1 MGRCVA
7 DVRRRMIF
15 VAMLCGMAVV
25 PAAAQVVPHAGVELA
40 TDERRRG
47 LSWSEGK
54 AAASAWARVDLPA
67 GFDLGARVTTT
78 RGDPRHRGADAVVE
92 PTLGYARD
100 LAGLR
105 IDGFVTGHVFTG
117 GVGGL
122 NYVEGGAGASYTL
135 GPAEVGA
142 EARYAPQQDA
152 IGGDNL
158 YLGVRARLGVPAT
171 PWTVVASAGRSSGD
185 VRDAA
190 RAARLRPAGA
200 YRDWSLGVQRITG
213 PLTLGVTY
221 SGTDISD
228 DGPDASPFAVRRHAG
243 DRIAARVAVGF

>member
-1 MGRCVA
+1 M
-7 DVRRRMIF
+7 
-15 VAMLCGMAVV
+15 MLAAVLSGTAAV
-25 PAAAQVVPHAGVELA
+25 PVSAQVVPHAGVEVT

-54 AAASAWARVDLPA
+54 AAAAAWVRADLPP

-78 RGDPRHRGADAVVE
+78 RGDPRSGGAEAVIE

-100 LAGLR
+100 LGGFRL
-105 IDGFVTGHVFTG
+105 DGFVTGHVFTG
-117 GVGGL
+117 GIGGMS
-122 NYVEGGAGASYTL
+122 YVEGGAGASYTL

-142 EARYAPQQDA
+142 EARYAPSQGA

-158 YLGVRARLGVPAT
+158 YLGARARLGVPAT
-171 PWTVVASAGRSSGD
+171 PWTIVGTVGRSTGD
-185 VRDAA
+185 VNDPV
-190 RAARLRPAGA
+190 RAARLRPTGR
-200 YRDWSLGVQRITG
+200 YHDWSLGVQRISG
-213 PLTLGVTY
+213 PLTLGLTY

-243 DRIAARVAVGF
+243 DRIAARVSVGF